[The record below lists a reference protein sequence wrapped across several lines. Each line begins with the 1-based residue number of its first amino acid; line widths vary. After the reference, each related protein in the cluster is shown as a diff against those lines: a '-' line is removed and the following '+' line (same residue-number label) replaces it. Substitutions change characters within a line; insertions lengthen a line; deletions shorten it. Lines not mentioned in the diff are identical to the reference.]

1 MLQLRGDH
9 EFEGGRAGGGGSGER
24 ESGNNI
30 IQYLHMKSSK
40 IHTLKLELI
49 FGTQSHM

>member
-9 EFEGGRAGGGGSGER
+9 EFEGGGAGGGGSGER